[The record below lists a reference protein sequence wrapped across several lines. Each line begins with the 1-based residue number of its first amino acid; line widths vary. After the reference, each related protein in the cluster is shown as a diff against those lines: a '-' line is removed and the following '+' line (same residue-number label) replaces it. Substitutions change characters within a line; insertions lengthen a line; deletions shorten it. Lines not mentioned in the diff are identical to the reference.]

1 MKMSIHGIKVEKYDI
16 NCTELGFCREKERVP
31 GREICVLSLNPREFL
46 SFFYDS
52 ARRIGI

>member
-52 ARRIGI
+52 ARRFGI